1 MIDRGYK
8 IFIPLMVYDYILA
21 NLDKNLL
28 SQFTHFV
35 VGSHSLDKIYR
46 VDDLRKLN
54 RCPELKISIDNEGQ
68 VTLYQRGG
76 LSTTI
81 SWEWAEDWIEHN
93 RDICNLNNMNGYPW
107 W

>member
-1 MIDRGYK
+1 MLDRGYK

-28 SQFTHFV
+28 SQFTYFV
-35 VGSHSLDKIYR
+35 VGSHSLDKIYK

-81 SWEWAEDWIEHN
+81 SWEWAKDWIEHN